1 MFRVEDL
8 GFSVQGLDLAGKAD
22 ANQVQRVCGAHGRH
36 ACTGSRRQALP
47 ACHLLT
53 PTSHLTHK
61 TIAASRK
68 TSTGSHKTITAV
80 SRARESERA
89 GADALPGE
97 GLRRTGASW
106 HSRAT
111 RTGWPNRET
120 PVQDTLSGLCTPGG
134 ADEAGRGGTWD
145 TGRRYHRHTDAKQE
159 RHHHFLLSVVV
170 FFIPGCTRPC
180 CLSRGRAPPPPR

>member
-1 MFRVEDL
+1 MWRTRPSRL
-8 GFSVQGLDLAGKAD
+8 HRLPPPSAARLSP
-22 ANQVQRVCGAHGRH
+22 AH
-36 ACTGSRRQALP
+36 TNI
-47 ACHLLT
+47 
-53 PTSHLTHK
+53 TSHAQDHRSLPQDHH
-61 TIAASRK
+61 SRLPR
-68 TSTGSHKTITAV
+68 
-80 SRARESERA
+80 SREREREGA

-134 ADEAGRGGTWD
+134 ADEAGQGGTWD
-145 TGRRYHRHTDAKQE
+145 TGSRYHRHTGAKQE
-159 RHHHFLLSVVV
+159 RHHHSLLSVVI

>member
-1 MFRVEDL
+1 MFRVKTWQARRTRTRSN
-8 GFSVQGLDLAGKAD
+8 GYV
-22 ANQVQRVCGAHGRH
+22 AHTAVTPAH
-36 ACTGSRRQALP
+36 APAAKRCPPVTCSRQ
-47 ACHLLT
+47 H
-53 PTSHLTHK
+53 H
-61 TIAASRK
+61 ISR
-68 TSTGSHKTITAV
+68 TRPSQSRTKTITAV

-120 PVQDTLSGLCTPGG
+120 PVQDTLSGLCTQGG
-134 ADEAGRGGTWD
+134 ADEASRGGTWD
-145 TGRRYHRHTDAKQE
+145 TGRRYHRHTDAKQK
-159 RHHHFLLSVVV
+159 RHHHSLLSVVV